1 MLMIF
6 ISGSLCDLQ
15 SMVDICCNEFDKLDM
30 CLNVKKSQVYIVRI
44 GRSYRK
50 EVSSIL
56 INGKAVHFV
65 EELKYL
71 GWHIMSA
78 DRFKVNL
85 HHMRVR
91 FFQSFNA
98 LYALLRVATSVNL
111 YCNILWTF
119 DVSYIYCMV
128 PMS

>member
-1 MLMIF
+1 
-6 ISGSLCDLQ
+6 
-15 SMVDICCNEFDKLDM
+15 MVH
-30 CLNVKKSQVYIVRI
+30 V
-44 GRSYRK
+44 GHYRK
-50 EVSSIL
+50 KVSSVL
-56 INGKAVHFV
+56 INGKHVHFV

-98 LYALLRVATSVNL
+98 LYAKSSDFSEPVLGNFSFLL
-111 YCNILWTF
+111 
-119 DVSYIYCMV
+119 
-128 PMS
+128 